1 MTQFIC
7 RILSVAVFAIFTV
20 AVSNSAHAI
29 TYDFEFSFI
38 NKDIHGGGT
47 VTGIVR
53 GLTEGRSSATSVEV
67 LTNSDNFGIERY
79 SFPFLNIWEVEN
91 GAVTFVDFVSRS
103 DNVTD
108 LVSGCCILHFFFF
121 PDVGAAEG
129 ILRDPSV
136 FSGSTSGDF
145 GLKFTPV
152 PLTPVPLPASG
163 LLLVAAIAGAAGH
176 RRWKQTHG

>member
-1 MTQFIC
+1 MTHFIC
-7 RILSVAVFAIFTV
+7 RILSIAVFALFAVV
-20 AVSNSAHAI
+20 ASHSAHAV
-29 TYDFEFSFI
+29 TYDFKFTFI

-47 VTGIVR
+47 VTGLVR

-67 LTNSDNFGIERY
+67 LTNSDNFGINSY
-79 SFPFLNIWEVEN
+79 SLPLISIWDVEN
-91 GAVTFVDFVSRS
+91 GEITFVDFVSRS

-108 LVSGCCILHFFFF
+108 LLAGCCILQFFFF
-121 PDVGAAEG
+121 PDVGDAEG

-152 PLTPVPLPASG
+152 SLTPVPLPASG